1 MVRRRMMLARM
12 GLMTVQMRRVM
23 ERMGL
28 MTVEMRRVMMIL
40 KHLQDLIQ

>member
-1 MVRRRMMLARM
+1 
-12 GLMTVQMRRVM
+12 MTVQMRRVM